1 MTDTMTPDPAD
12 TAAANKA
19 ALEAAIARRK
29 ASYAELPGLGSI
41 RADRSIPIRNRKH
54 SVRHLAIR

>member
-1 MTDTMTPDPAD
+1 MTDSLPD
-12 TAAANKA
+12 TAADNKA

-29 ASYAELPGLGSI
+29 ASYEELPGLGSI
-41 RADRSIPIRNRKH
+41 RADRSIPIRSRRH